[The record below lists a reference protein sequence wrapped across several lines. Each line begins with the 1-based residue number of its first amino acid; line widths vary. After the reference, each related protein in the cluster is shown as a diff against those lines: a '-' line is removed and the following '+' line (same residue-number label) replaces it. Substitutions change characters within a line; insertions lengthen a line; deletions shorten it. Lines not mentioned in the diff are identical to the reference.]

1 MEMVFLEAEM
11 IEARKFR
18 LKQHD
23 VGCEA
28 WTDESWSLKLAKL
41 SHSWVVTVCIL
52 GPVEGAMDVFDIE
65 SKTTFNKT
73 DLEVLARKMK
83 EQELALRAATVAL
96 GTSKKRKR
104 NPDRRPNRGARR
116 RPREESEEESWHLS
130 DSDADAAVADPEPFV
145 EAEVLPQPDA
155 DEERPSELPAGVPDL
170 GVAPPPPP
178 HPARRK
184 VSRALPWGPFQLAP
198 IVPASGHSGWGA
210 ICGLHRDQDGSKTT
224 CKKAITLNPAAGL
237 DDSECILRLKRWL
250 LAGVSDEGWPQHKK
264 RTHHVKEIGG
274 PQLSNFA
281 EGMSEAQLDAAVA
294 RMA

>member
-1 MEMVFLEAEM
+1 M
-11 IEARKFR
+11 
-18 LKQHD
+18 Q
-23 VGCEA
+23 
-28 WTDESWSLKLAKL
+28 WTCL
-41 SHSWVVTVCIL
+41 I
-52 GPVEGAMDVFDIE
+52 IQ
-65 SKTTFNKT
+65 SKTTFSKT

-83 EQELALRAATVAL
+83 VQELALRAATVAL

-155 DEERPSELPAGVPDL
+155 DGERPSELPAAVPDL
-170 GVAPPPPP
+170 GVGPPPPP

-184 VSRALPWGPFQLAP
+184 ESPALPWGPFQLAP
-198 IVPASGHSGWGA
+198 IVPVSGHSGWGA

-264 RTHHVKEIGG
+264 RTHHIKEIGG

-281 EGMSEAQLDAAVA
+281 EGMSEVQLDAEVA
-294 RMA
+294 RMV